1 MTCRGS
7 YPLQELVHLS
17 DWSGCYPCPFADTAG
32 SMVVSQAGGLVL
44 TETIAAV
51 RLDRELSRAL
61 ARWRLPLAIHDPGK
75 VVRDLGGAVTLAP
88 GGECLADL
96 ALVGA
101 EAGVYGAV
109 ASDPTVS
116 RTIARLAA
124 DAPAVLAAIAAART
138 SGSSPGVAAG
148 RRTCSRSGLRPEPAV
163 DHRRGCHPGHGSLRQ
178 GRRRADISAG
188 FRPPPAVELRRSR
201 PGRNRRTAVGAAET
215 R

>member
-1 MTCRGS
+1 MCVTCRGS

-51 RLDRELSRAL
+51 RPDRELTRAL

-75 VVRDLGGAVTLAP
+75 VVRDLG
-88 GGECLADL
+88 
-96 ALVGA
+96 
-101 EAGVYGAV
+101 GAV

-188 FRPPPAVELRRSR
+188 FRPPPAVELRRSG
-201 PGRNRRTAVGAAET
+201 PGRNRRTAGGAAET